1 MSLPEDA
8 QGDRNTIQTADLST
22 ALTPSPPESPK
33 NLWKALT
40 GVFPEDGQGDRNT
53 MQSADLGVALTP
65 RRLPKTPKNLWKAL
79 TGVVQNRER
88 KPSWWTAD
96 LEAEEDR
103 ALGEARVPRTNS
115 TLILSRHQA
124 LEDNNSASAVER
136 PALGPRAQTWG
147 APRRRAKAGSINH
160 SAAHAHARAADA
172 LPAEPE
178 RHDSPELSTP
188 VSDPGPALLYFD
200 PAITVAHEHPNRG
213 GSHSAP
219 RSSVID
225 RAPAANTSRQSSIQS
240 CWAHGNAPSDGRS
253 NAPSRSRPPGM
264 TAETAGCELSEEEL
278 QALVLDESAPLLER
292 YRAMSSLSGRYH
304 LY

>member
-1 MSLPEDA
+1 MAVTWTAPGRGGPPFRRVSIRTEPIAISIPEDA
-8 QGDRNTIQTADLST
+8 QADRNTIQSADLS
-22 ALTPSPPESPK
+22 
-33 NLWKALT
+33 
-40 GVFPEDGQGDRNT
+40 
-53 MQSADLGVALTP
+53 MALTP

-103 ALGEARVPRTNS
+103 ALGESRLPRTNS
-115 TLILSRHQA
+115 TLILSHHQA
-124 LEDNNSASAVER
+124 LEDNNSASSGER

-172 LPAEPE
+172 LPADPE
-178 RHDSPELSTP
+178 RHASPELSTP
-188 VSDPGPALLYFD
+188 VTPGSDPGPALLYFD
-200 PAITVAHEHPNRG
+200 PAITVGHEHPNRG

-219 RSSVID
+219 RSSGVD
-225 RAPAANTSRQSSIQS
+225 RAPAATSSTSRQSSTQS
-240 CWAHGNAPSDGRS
+240 CWAHGKAPSDGRS
-253 NAPSRSRPPGM
+253 NAPSRSRPPGV
-264 TAETAGCELSEEEL
+264 TPETADCDSELSEEEL
-278 QALVLDESAPLLER
+278 HALVLDESAPLLER